1 MKLTTLPLLFLFSFT
16 LAAPSDEACDLIAT
30 YTQNQLSNISPLL
43 AYSANSLE
51 NSGTQS
57 NARTSTTNYLNAAAD
72 ALSQIDTATGP
83 SSDQFRREI
92 TQACRQGSGNSKMKK
107 DNVYLAARRDDAVLV
122 RQVYGSLAEV
132 SRQSPHGETDGLGGI
147 LDGLLGTV
155 GNILD
160 ELLKAVDNLVCF
172 TPLLMRHG

>member
-1 MKLTTLPLLFLFSFT
+1 MKLTTLPLLFLFGLS
-16 LAAPSDEACDLIAT
+16 LAAPSEEECDLIAT
-30 YTQNQLSNISPLL
+30 YTQNQLSNIAPLL

-57 NARTSTTNYLNAAAD
+57 ASTSTANYLNAAAD

-83 SSDQFRREI
+83 SADQFRREI
-92 TQACRQGSGNSKMKK
+92 TEACRQGGGNSKIK
-107 DNVYLAARRDDAVLV
+107 REDAVLV

-155 GNILD
+155 GNLLN
-160 ELLKAVDNLVCF
+160 EVLKAVDNLLDNLGLGD
-172 TPLLMRHG
+172 LLGDLLGGIL